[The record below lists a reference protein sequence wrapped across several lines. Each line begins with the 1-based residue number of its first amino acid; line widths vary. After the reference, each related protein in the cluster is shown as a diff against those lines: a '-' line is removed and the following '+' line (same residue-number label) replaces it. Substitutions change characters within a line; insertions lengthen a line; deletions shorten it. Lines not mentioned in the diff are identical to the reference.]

1 MQNNKV
7 CTLKIWVLQNG
18 VYFSTLFLWIGE
30 VVNKAVTLFTCM
42 AWTSLLVSSSAAM
55 AVDVV
60 NELAPRCRPRTI
72 RPSFW
77 YCSMGSQNKSRIP
90 WTRKII
96 EDRGILEL
104 RIYSLLILLIEYGY
118 EICIIY
124 DVKYNPDTKDNSS

>member
-1 MQNNKV
+1 LGRW
-7 CTLKIWVLQNG
+7 T
-18 VYFSTLFLWIGE
+18 
-30 VVNKAVTLFTCM
+30 VNKAVTLFTCM

-60 NELAPRCRPRTI
+60 NELAPRWRPLTI

-96 EDRGILEL
+96 EDIQILEL
-104 RIYSLLILLIEYGY
+104 WIYFLLKMLTEYSY
-118 EICIIY
+118 EVCIIY
-124 DVKYNPDTKDNSS
+124 KVKYYPDIKYTST